1 MNVSEALAARRSTRV
16 FLDKPV
22 EHEIVRRALEKA
34 ALAPSGGNLQ
44 PWHAIVI
51 SGAPLAALKSDMRL
65 ASARP
70 PGSETPEYAI
80 YPANLPDPYRA
91 RRWANAEAMYASI
104 GLARENKAGRLQQL
118 TKLSC
123 LQKLCLAPTNECLW
137 SPYLCVVSN
146 LTQLTS
152 LSINNCTLISLGQLE
167 TLRQLKLLREL
178 DLSHDSCS
186 GGGGGAAGSSEARDL
201 ISQQP
206 FNPTA
211 INAMAAITSLTSID
225 LSR

>member
-1 MNVSEALAARRSTRV
+1 MDDSQLTRCLEFLGAV
-16 FLDKPV
+16 TFLDLRGTPV
-22 EHEIVRRALEKA
+22 TED
-34 ALAPSGGNLQ
+34 G
-44 PWHAIVI
+44 
-51 SGAPLAALKSDMRL
+51 
-65 ASARP
+65 
-70 PGSETPEYAI
+70 
-80 YPANLPDPYRA
+80 
-91 RRWANAEAMYASI
+91 
-104 GLARENKAGRLQQL
+104 LQQL

-186 GGGGGAAGSSEARDL
+186 GGGGGPEAREL